1 MVLKKSFESNSN
13 DGHLPN
19 LSIRYDVSLIMHQ
32 DRINITEITNLF
44 WAWLITLQCTIKTN
58 CDFCSFPEI
67 LILKPKWKFPEE
79 SSKANKKEKFSHFKI
94 HHSFFFWNRSRLMIE
109 LIKIEFNIFILIQ
122 RFPMKYSRKGNRIMF
137 IIEMIHCRKDVARF
151 DFF

>member
-1 MVLKKSFESNSN
+1 MNVLKKSFESNSN

-94 HHSFFFWNRSRLMIE
+94 HHSFFFLKPIPTNDRINQDWIQYFH
-109 LIKIEFNIFILIQ
+109 FNTTLSNEKF
-122 RFPMKYSRKGNRIMF
+122 
-137 IIEMIHCRKDVARF
+137 
-151 DFF
+151 